1 MALSFIHHGIT
12 AKKRKKRKSTSEL
25 MTWKGLVKY
34 FQDEIK
40 GNDIE
45 KLIRRTKFQ
54 EEKKDGYPMEC
65 RLMFK
70 NANVPFGYR
79 GGTTADHLVKSLPCK
94 NVEQGKETLTKI
106 IQGIEAD
113 NDVKKI
119 VANFFNNRGGFDSET
134 IPPELLEGGN
144 G

>member
-1 MALSFIHHGIT
+1 MALNFIHHGIT
-12 AKKRKKRKSTSEL
+12 ANKRKKRKSTSTL
-25 MTWKGLVKY
+25 MTWDGLVKY

-45 KLIRRTKFQ
+45 KLIRKTKFQ
-54 EEKKDGYPMEC
+54 EEKNDGYPMEC

-79 GGTTADHLVKSLPCK
+79 GGTSEDHLVKSLPCK
-94 NVEQGKETLTKI
+94 DVEQGKETLTKI

-119 VANFFNNRGGFDSET
+119 VANFFKNRGGFDSKT
-134 IPPELLEGGN
+134 IPTELLES
-144 G
+144 